1 MGGVQAKPLY
11 VAAKG
16 RFMEPQTR
24 EELLSLIQ
32 KSGVAD
38 EKRLAAALSKPAAKT
53 PADAKTL
60 ADFLVR
66 EGVLTSFQAE
76 QLLEGKWRRFV
87 IGKYRVLER
96 IGSGGMSSVYL
107 CEHKVMRRRAA
118 VKVLPT
124 SMAEDPAALE
134 RFYLEARAVAALDHP
149 NIVRAYDVDQDD
161 DLHFLVM
168 EYVDG
173 ISLQELIRK
182 EGAMSP
188 ARAAEFVRQAAMGL
202 QHAHET
208 AGLVHRDIKPGN
220 LIIDRAGTLK
230 ILDLGL
236 ARFFHEENESI
247 TQKYDETVLGTAD
260 YLAPEQI
267 LDSHSVDIRADIYS
281 LGATLYFCLAG
292 RAPFAEGTIPQKLIW
307 HQTRQPKSLRRTR
320 PEIPAVLESVLFKM
334 MAKDPN
340 DRYQDPQQLVQA
352 LAHCCPETQ
361 SAGADNKRRPA
372 TAAAQKGARSG
383 GDLRGGG
390 AAQTTRTAPLP
401 GTRTPRPRKPG
412 GPEPDAASIETKEL
426 YADADTVRPK
436 SRPKQRRPNFAKT
449 TKGRLVIAGSIVA
462 FLLFV
467 VLVWWFIK

>member
-1 MGGVQAKPLY
+1 
-11 VAAKG
+11 
-16 RFMEPQTR
+16 MEPQTR

-38 EKRLAAALSKPAAKT
+38 EKRLNAVLSKASANM
-53 PADAKTL
+53 PADAKSL
-60 ADFLVR
+60 ASLLVR
-66 EGVLTSFQAE
+66 EGVLTAFQAE

-107 CEHKVMRRRAA
+107 CEHKFMRRRAA

-161 DLHFLVM
+161 NLHFLVM

-173 ISLQELIRK
+173 VSLQDMIRK

-188 ARAAEFVRQAAMGL
+188 ARAAEFMRQAAMGL
-202 QHAHET
+202 QHAHDT

-220 LIIDRAGTLK
+220 LIVDRAGTLK

-281 LGATLYFCLAG
+281 LGATFYYCLAG
-292 RAPFAEGTIPQKLIW
+292 KAPFAEGTIPQKLIW
-307 HQTRQPKSLRRTR
+307 HQTRQPKSIRRTR
-320 PEIPAVLESVLFKM
+320 PEIPAALEAVLFKM

-352 LAHCCPETQ
+352 LANCCPEAQ
-361 SAGADNKRRPA
+361 PVAMERKLA
-372 TAAAQKGARSG
+372 TAGSTKPANVATGNK
-383 GDLRGGG
+383 GGG
-390 AAQTTRTAPLP
+390 IPAQTTRTASLP
-401 GTRTPRPRKPG
+401 GTRTPRPRKPV
-412 GPEPDAASIETKEL
+412 GPDPDAASIETKEI

-436 SRPKQRRPNFAKT
+436 SRPKQRRPVFIESR
-449 TKGRLVIAGSIVA
+449 KGRFLIIGSTLAVLSL
-462 FLLFV
+462 FLLI
-467 VLVWWFIK
+467 WWFIR

>member
-1 MGGVQAKPLY
+1 
-11 VAAKG
+11 
-16 RFMEPQTR
+16 MEPKTR

-38 EKRLAAALSKPAAKT
+38 EKRLNAALAKAPGNM
-53 PADAKTL
+53 PADAKAL
-60 ADFLVR
+60 ASLLVR
-66 EGVLTSFQAE
+66 EGVLTAFQAE

-107 CEHKVMRRRAA
+107 CEHKYMRRRAA

-168 EYVDG
+168 EYVEG
-173 ISLQELIRK
+173 LSIQELVRK
-182 EGAMSP
+182 EGPLAP
-188 ARAAEFVRQAAMGL
+188 ARAAEIIRQAALGL
-202 QHAHET
+202 QHAHDT

-220 LIIDRAGTLK
+220 LIVDKAGTVK

-267 LDSHSVDIRADIYS
+267 LDSHSVDIRADVYS
-281 LGATLYFCLAG
+281 LGTTLYYCLAG
-292 RAPFAEGTIPQKLIW
+292 KAPFAEGTIPQKLIW
-307 HQTRQPKSLRRTR
+307 HQTRQPKSIRRIR
-320 PEIPAVLESVLFKM
+320 PEIPAALEVILFKM
-334 MAKDPN
+334 MAKDPGE
-340 DRYQDPQQLVQA
+340 RYQDPKEIVQA
-352 LAHCCPETQ
+352 LANCFPAAIEAVAPQ
-361 SAGADNKRRPA
+361 AGQPA
-372 TAAAQKGARSG
+372 TVG
-383 GDLRGGG
+383 GTAKPAKSANGIQESASTG
-390 AAQTTRTAPLP
+390 QTTRTASLP
-401 GTRTPRPRKPG
+401 GSRTPRPRKPIE
-412 GPEPDAASIETKEL
+412 PDPDAANIETKEI
-426 YADADTVRPK
+426 YADADTERPERR
-436 SRPKQRRPNFAKT
+436 SRPRQPRPTFANSLN
-449 TKGRLVIAGSIVA
+449 GRLLIGGAAVTGLLLIALIVWI
-462 FLLFV
+462 F
-467 VLVWWFIK
+467 KG

>member
-1 MGGVQAKPLY
+1 
-11 VAAKG
+11 
-16 RFMEPQTR
+16 MEPKTR

-38 EKRLAAALSKPAAKT
+38 EKRLNAALAKAAGAM
-53 PADAKTL
+53 PADAKGL
-60 ADFLVR
+60 AALLVR
-66 EGVLTSFQAE
+66 EGVLTGFQAE

-96 IGSGGMSSVYL
+96 IGTGGMSSVYL
-107 CEHKVMRRRAA
+107 CEHKYMRRRAA

-168 EYVDG
+168 EYVEG
-173 ISLQELIRK
+173 PSLQELIRK
-182 EGAMSP
+182 EGPLAP
-188 ARAAEFVRQAAMGL
+188 ARAADFMRQAALGL
-202 QHAHET
+202 QHAHDT

-220 LIIDRAGTLK
+220 LIVDKTGTVK

-281 LGATLYFCLAG
+281 LGTTLYYCLAG
-292 RAPFAEGTIPQKLIW
+292 KAPFAEGTIPQKLIW
-307 HQTRQPKSLRRTR
+307 HQTRQPKAIRRIR
-320 PEIPAVLESVLFKM
+320 PEVPAALELVLFKM

-340 DRYQDPQQLVQA
+340 ERYQDPKEVVAA
-352 LAHCCPETQ
+352 LASCFPLAALPAPAHTGQRPEVAGSLP
-361 SAGADNKRRPA
+361 SAKLGAENRS
-372 TAAAQKGARSG
+372 TGAQ
-383 GDLRGGG
+383 
-390 AAQTTRTAPLP
+390 AQTTRTASLP
-401 GTRTPRPRKPG
+401 GANTPRPRKPMG
-412 GPEPDAASIETKEL
+412 SESDASSIETKEI
-426 YADADTVRPK
+426 YANADTERPK
-436 SRPKQRRPNFAKT
+436 SRPRQRRPRLSFVNT
-449 TKGRLVIAGSIVA
+449 LKGRVIIAGSTVGG
-462 FLLFV
+462 LLFL
-467 VLVWWFIK
+467 VLIFWFFTR

>member
-1 MGGVQAKPLY
+1 
-11 VAAKG
+11 
-16 RFMEPQTR
+16 MEPKTR
-24 EELLSLIQ
+24 EELLTLIQ

-38 EKRLAAALSKPAAKT
+38 EKRLNAALAKAAGAM
-53 PADAKTL
+53 PADAKGL
-60 ADFLVR
+60 AALLVR
-66 EGVLTSFQAE
+66 EGVLTGFQAE

-107 CEHKVMRRRAA
+107 CEHKYMRRRAA

-173 ISLQELIRK
+173 FSLQELIRK
-182 EGAMSP
+182 DGPLAP
-188 ARAAEFVRQAAMGL
+188 ARAADFMRQAALGL
-202 QHAHET
+202 QHAHDT

-220 LIIDRAGTLK
+220 LIVDKAGTVK

-281 LGATLYFCLAG
+281 LGTTLYYCLAG
-292 RAPFAEGTIPQKLIW
+292 KAPFAEGTIPQKLIW
-307 HQTRQPKSLRRTR
+307 HQTRQPKAIRRIR
-320 PEIPAVLESVLFKM
+320 PEVPAALELVLFKM

-340 DRYQDPQQLVQA
+340 ERYQDPKEVVAA
-352 LAHCCPETQ
+352 LASCFP
-361 SAGADNKRRPA
+361 
-372 TAAAQKGARSG
+372 AAALAASVHTGQRSEAASSLPPAKVG
-383 GDLRGGG
+383 TENRSTGFQ
-390 AAQTTRTAPLP
+390 AQTTRTASLP
-401 GTRTPRPRKPG
+401 GANTPRPRKPMG
-412 GPEPDAASIETKEL
+412 SDSDASSIETKEI
-426 YADADTVRPK
+426 YANADTERPK
-436 SRPKQRRPNFAKT
+436 SRPRQRRPGLSFINT
-449 TKGRLVIAGSIVA
+449 VKGRMIIAGSTVGALVA
-462 FLLFV
+462 LILIFWLF
-467 VLVWWFIK
+467 KR

>member
-1 MGGVQAKPLY
+1 
-11 VAAKG
+11 
-16 RFMEPQTR
+16 MEPQTR
-24 EELLSLIQ
+24 EELLILIQ

-38 EKRLAAALSKPAAKT
+38 EKRLSAALAKASANM
-53 PADAKTL
+53 PADAKSL
-60 ADFLVR
+60 AEYLVR
-66 EGVLTSFQAE
+66 EGVLTAFQAE

-107 CEHKVMRRRAA
+107 CEHKFMRRRAA

-173 ISLQELIRK
+173 VSLQDLIRK

-188 ARAAEFVRQAAMGL
+188 ARATDFIRQAAMGL
-202 QHAHET
+202 QHAHDT

-220 LIIDRAGTLK
+220 LIVDKAGTVK

-281 LGATLYFCLAG
+281 LGATFYYCLAG
-292 RAPFAEGTIPQKLIW
+292 KAPFAEGTIPQKLIW
-307 HQTRQPKSLRRTR
+307 HQTRQPKSIRRTR
-320 PEIPAVLESVLFKM
+320 PEIQVALEAVLFKM

-340 DRYQDPQQLVQA
+340 DRYQDPQQVVQA
-352 LAHCCPETQ
+352 LANCCPEAQAATAEPKPKLVT
-361 SAGADNKRRPA
+361 AGAN
-372 TAAAQKGARSG
+372 QKGVRSANGNQNG
-383 GDLRGGG
+383 GP
-390 AAQTTRTAPLP
+390 AAQTTRTASLP
-401 GTRTPRPRKPG
+401 GTRTPRPRKPA
-412 GPEPDAASIETKEL
+412 GPEPDPASIETKEI

-436 SRPKQRRPNFAKT
+436 SRPKQRRPVFIKT
-449 TKGRLVIAGSIVA
+449 SKGRMVIAGVATA
-462 FLLFV
+462 FLLFA

>member
-1 MGGVQAKPLY
+1 
-11 VAAKG
+11 
-16 RFMEPQTR
+16 MEPQTR

-38 EKRLAAALSKPAAKT
+38 DKRLAAALSKPAASV
-53 PADAKTL
+53 PADAKAL
-60 ADFLVR
+60 AEFLVR
-66 EGVLTSFQAE
+66 EGVLTTFQAE
-76 QLLEGKWRRFV
+76 QLLEGKWKRFV

-107 CEHKVMRRRAA
+107 CEHKFMRRRAA

-173 ISLQELIRK
+173 ISLQDLVRR
-182 EGAMSP
+182 EGAMNP

-202 QHAHET
+202 QHAHDT

-220 LIIDRAGTLK
+220 LIVDKAGTLK
-230 ILDLGL
+230 ILDLCL

-292 RAPFAEGTIPQKLIW
+292 KAPFAEGTIPQKLIW

-320 PEIPAVLESVLFKM
+320 PEIPAALETILFKM
-334 MAKDPN
+334 MAKDPG

-352 LAHCCPETQ
+352 LANCCPEPQAAT
-361 SAGADNKRRPA
+361 AENKQRPA
-372 TAAAQKGARSG
+372 AAAVKKGARSVNG
-383 GDLRGGG
+383 NQGGG
-390 AAQTTRTAPLP
+390 PAAQTTRTASLP
-401 GTRTPRPRKPG
+401 GTRTPRPRKPK

-426 YADADTVRPK
+426 YAEADTVRPK
-436 SRPKQRRPNFAKT
+436 SRPKQRRPDFVKT
-449 TKGRLVIAGSIVA
+449 TKGKLVIAGSTTAV
-462 FLLFV
+462 LLF
-467 VLVWWFIK
+467 LILIWWVIR

>member
-1 MGGVQAKPLY
+1 
-11 VAAKG
+11 
-16 RFMEPQTR
+16 MEPKTR

-38 EKRLAAALSKPAAKT
+38 EKRLNAALTKAAGNM
-53 PADAKTL
+53 PEDAKSL
-60 ADFLVR
+60 AALLVS
-66 EGVLTSFQAE
+66 EGVLTAFQAE

-107 CEHKVMRRRAA
+107 CEHKYMRRRAA

-161 DLHFLVM
+161 DLHYLVM
-168 EYVDG
+168 EYVEG
-173 ISLQELIRK
+173 LSVQELVRK
-182 EGAMSP
+182 EGPLAP
-188 ARAAEFVRQAAMGL
+188 ARAAEFMRQAALGL
-202 QHAHET
+202 QHAHDT

-220 LIIDRAGTLK
+220 LIVDKAGTLK

-267 LDSHSVDIRADIYS
+267 LDSHSVDIRADVYS
-281 LGATLYFCLAG
+281 LGTTLYYCLAG
-292 RAPFAEGTIPQKLIW
+292 KAPFAEGTIPQKLIW
-307 HQTRQPKSLRRTR
+307 HQTRQPKSIRRVR
-320 PEIPAVLESVLFKM
+320 PEVPAALEAVLMKM

-340 DRYQDPQQLVQA
+340 ERYQDPKEVVQA
-352 LAHCCPETQ
+352 LANCIPVAAE
-361 SAGADNKRRPA
+361 PV
-372 TAAAQKGARSG
+372 AAQAGQRLVGTGTTRSTKNVDG
-383 GDLRGGG
+383 SQESSVS
-390 AAQTTRTAPLP
+390 AQTTRTAPLP
-401 GTRTPRPRKPG
+401 GSRTPRPRKPIE
-412 GPEPDAASIETKEL
+412 PDPDAASIETKEI
-426 YADADTVRPK
+426 YADADTERPERR
-436 SRPKQRRPNFAKT
+436 SRPKQRRPKFINSL
-449 TKGRLVIAGSIVA
+449 KGRLVIAGAAVAGVLFVA
-462 FLLFV
+462 FLIWL
-467 VLVWWFIK
+467 LK

>member
-1 MGGVQAKPLY
+1 
-11 VAAKG
+11 
-16 RFMEPQTR
+16 MEPKTR

-38 EKRLAAALSKPAAKT
+38 EKRLNAALAKASAT
-53 PADAKTL
+53 MPADAKGL
-60 ADFLVR
+60 AALLVR
-66 EGVLTSFQAE
+66 EGVLTGFQAE

-96 IGSGGMSSVYL
+96 IGAGGMSSVYL
-107 CEHKVMRRRAA
+107 CEHKYMRRRAA

-134 RFYLEARAVAALDHP
+134 RFYLEARAVAALDDP

-168 EYVDG
+168 EYVEG
-173 ISLQELIRK
+173 LSLQELVRK
-182 EGAMSP
+182 DGPLDP
-188 ARAAEFVRQAAMGL
+188 ARAADYVRQAALGL
-202 QHAHET
+202 QHAHDR

-220 LIIDRAGTLK
+220 LIVDKSGTLK

-281 LGATLYFCLAG
+281 LGTTLYYCLAG
-292 RAPFAEGTIPQKLIW
+292 KAPFAEGTIPQKLIW
-307 HQTRQPKSLRRTR
+307 HQTRQPKSIRRIR
-320 PEIPAVLESVLFKM
+320 PEVPAALETVLFKM

-340 DRYQDPQQLVQA
+340 ERYQDPKEVVAA
-352 LAHCCPETQ
+352 LADCFPAPALHAQ
-361 SAGADNKRRPA
+361 NQKVQRSAAAASMKSANP
-372 TAAAQKGARSG
+372 TAANGSTGIQ
-383 GDLRGGG
+383 
-390 AAQTTRTAPLP
+390 AQTTRTASLP
-401 GTRTPRPRKPG
+401 GAKTPRPRKPAQ
-412 GPEPDAASIETKEL
+412 PDSDASSIETKEI
-426 YADADTVRPK
+426 YANADTERPK
-436 SRPKQRRPNFAKT
+436 SRPRRLRPSAFLDT
-449 TKGRLVIAGSIVA
+449 LRGRLIVAGSSVGG
-462 FLLFV
+462 LLAL
-467 VLVWWFIK
+467 VLLIWWFTR